1 MLKNINFT
9 RDERIFD
16 VTRML
21 NEYEKNKMSSLFKDD
36 KMLEASETPTEN
48 DEDDELTCG
57 KEDPA
62 NARAPSQ
69 SSSLNDEL
77 KRREAEEAVKKEVTG
92 SKLEIDALKQEWSS
106 MFMKL
111 ESDYKLK
118 LEEQQMLNDLKLKT
132 LHEEIKKSILE
143 QQDIIIS
150 KQKQQVKIQ
159 LSISKDNANLVR
171 KSLFS
176 RKSRT
181 DLKRILNFDLKF

>member
-1 MLKNINFT
+1 
-9 RDERIFD
+9 
-16 VTRML
+16 
-21 NEYEKNKMSSLFKDD
+21 MSSLFKDD